1 MLQQQVPEL
10 RKLDLDN
17 QANNEELEQYG
28 RHLCL
33 RIDGVPLETNET
45 SQDVLDS
52 VKNLFELA
60 EMNIPDR
67 VVDRAHRI
75 RHIYNDCVSNKT
87 CKGITV
93 KFTTFRH
100 RTM

>member
-17 QANNEELEQYG
+17 QANNEKLEQY
-28 RHLCL
+28 RRRLCL
-33 RIDGVPLETNET
+33 RIGVPLETNET
-45 SQDVLDS
+45 SKDVLDS

-75 RHIYNDCVSNKT
+75 RRIYNDCVSNKT

-100 RTM
+100 RTI

>member
-17 QANNEELEQYG
+17 QANNEKLEQYG
-28 RHLCL
+28 RRLCL
-33 RIDGVPLETNET
+33 RIGVPLETNET
-45 SQDVLDS
+45 SKDVLDS

-75 RHIYNDCVSNKT
+75 RRIYNDCVSNKT

-100 RTM
+100 RTI

>member
-1 MLQQQVPEL
+1 MLQQQAPEL

-17 QANNEELEQYG
+17 QANNEKLEQYG
-28 RHLCL
+28 RRLCL

-45 SQDVLDS
+45 SEDVLDS
-52 VKNLFELA
+52 VKNLFGLA

-67 VVDRAHRI
+67 VVDSAHRI
-75 RHIYNDCVSNKT
+75 RRIYNDCVSNKT

>member
-17 QANNEELEQYG
+17 QANYEKLEQYG
-28 RHLCL
+28 RRLWL
-33 RIDGVPLETNET
+33 RIGVPLETNET
-45 SQDVLDS
+45 SEDVLDS

-75 RHIYNDCVSNKT
+75 RRIYNDCVSNKT
-87 CKGITV
+87 CKGRTV

-100 RTM
+100 RTV